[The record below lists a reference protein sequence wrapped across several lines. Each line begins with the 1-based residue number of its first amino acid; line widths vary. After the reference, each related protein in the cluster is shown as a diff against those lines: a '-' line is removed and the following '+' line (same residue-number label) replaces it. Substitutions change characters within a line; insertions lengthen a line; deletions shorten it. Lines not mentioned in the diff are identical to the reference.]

1 MSFGSPLDL
10 IPWKNMMRYLHKGRG
25 TPHRTAGRVK
35 LQISADTL
43 VNLGV
48 IHGGA
53 AYTAS
58 KLDNLELVV
67 YTSEVDGSWWARPVI
82 EFEDGRFEEM
92 QDK

>member
-1 MSFGSPLDL
+1 MKLGSALDTIHWPKMLRFRHKTRGSPH
-10 IPWKNMMRYLHKGRG
+10 RVAG
-25 TPHRTAGRVK
+25 TVK

-58 KLDNLELVV
+58 KLDNLECVV
-67 YTSEVDGSWWARPVI
+67 YQSEVDGSWWARPRI